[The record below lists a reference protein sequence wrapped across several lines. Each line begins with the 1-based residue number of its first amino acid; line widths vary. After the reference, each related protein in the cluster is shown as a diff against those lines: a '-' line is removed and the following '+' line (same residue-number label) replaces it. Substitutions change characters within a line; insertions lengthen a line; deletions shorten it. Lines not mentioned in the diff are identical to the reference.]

1 MFSVKTLV
9 RETEVSTISFLVD
22 HLFYYRDSA
31 NKNIRRIEKI
41 DTQPETGAGQVLVV
55 GWKWWNDGPQLA
67 KDKKGYHYLRYGE
80 PTAIWILHH
89 RPNYCDNSDPQYI
102 AGIDCFPT

>member
-55 GWKWWNDGPQLA
+55 GWEMIK
-67 KDKKGYHYLRYGE
+67 
-80 PTAIWILHH
+80 
-89 RPNYCDNSDPQYI
+89 
-102 AGIDCFPT
+102 